1 MLTSSR
7 ILSFMTDVVGFIH
20 SKGGVGKST
29 LSMFTALALTSS
41 GASVRLID
49 ADPQA
54 SIRRWAQAADRAE
67 SPLPLGIIA
76 APAPTTLRQAV
87 KTARADGVDL
97 VLIDTPPGT
106 PSVLDE
112 VVSLVD
118 LALVP
123 TAASP
128 MDIDRVWPTLDL
140 LQGIPTAVVLNALDA
155 RESTATVAKTTLE
168 AAGLTVA
175 DTTIPMRAG
184 VRRSFGTNPTP
195 IPAVYNELAREIQ
208 EAVR

>member
-1 MLTSSR
+1 
-7 ILSFMTDVVGFIH
+7 MTDVVGFIH

-29 LSMFTALALTSS
+29 LSLFTALALAEA
-41 GASVRLID
+41 GDSVRLID

-54 SIRRWAQAADRAE
+54 SIRRWAQAAERAGD
-67 SPLPLGIIA
+67 SLPIPII
-76 APAPTTLRQAV
+76 PAPSPSTLRHAINA
-87 KTARADGVDL
+87 ARADSVDL

-112 VVSLVD
+112 VVALVD

-128 MDIDRVWPTLDL
+128 MDIDRVWPTLSL
-140 LQGIPTAVVLNALDA
+140 LHSVPTAVVLNALDA
-155 RESTATVAKTTLE
+155 RESAATVAKSTLE
-168 AAGLTVA
+168 DAGLTVA

-184 VRRSFGTNPTP
+184 IRRAFGTNPTP
-195 IPAVYNELAREIQ
+195 IPAVYQELAQEIQ